1 VTTERSKTEAYAQ
14 ALLEVARAEGR
25 LPEVEDDL
33 FRFARTLES
42 SDDLRLALT
51 DPALPVER
59 RIGVIEDLT
68 GGKALQTSTALLSM
82 VVAAG
87 QASELPMIVDRFV
100 ELAAAERKREVAEV
114 RSAIPLDAT
123 QVQRLADALG
133 RATGKVVEVKVI
145 VDPDVMGG
153 IIARVGDTVIDG
165 TVRHRLELMKE
176 RHA

>member
-1 VTTERSKTEAYAQ
+1 MTTERSKTEAYAQ

-42 SDDLRLALT
+42 SDELRLALT

-87 QASELPMIVDRFV
+87 QASELPVIVDRFV

-145 VDPDVMGG
+145 VDPEVMGG
-153 IIARVGDTVIDG
+153 IVARVGDTVIDG
-165 TVRHRLELMKE
+165 SVRHRLELMKE

>member
-1 VTTERSKTEAYAQ
+1 VTERGKTEAYAQ

-51 DPALPVER
+51 DPSLPVER
-59 RIGVIEDLT
+59 RIAVIEELT
-68 GGKALQTSTALLSM
+68 GGKALQASTALLSM
-82 VVAAG
+82 IVAAG
-87 QASELPMIVDRFV
+87 QAAELPVIVDRFV

-123 QVQRLADALG
+123 QTERLAAALG

-145 VDPDVMGG
+145 VDPTVMGG
-153 IIARVGDTVIDG
+153 IVARVGDTVIDG
-165 TVRHRLELMKE
+165 SVRHRLELMKE